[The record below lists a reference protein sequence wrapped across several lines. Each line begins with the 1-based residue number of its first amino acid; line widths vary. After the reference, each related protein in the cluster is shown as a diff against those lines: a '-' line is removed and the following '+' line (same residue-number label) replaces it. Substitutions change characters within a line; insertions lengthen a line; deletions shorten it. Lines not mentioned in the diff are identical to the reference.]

1 KSDQRGALPDSFG
14 TSEVYQA
21 MPASQARVG
30 ILAWVALS
38 AACAAAPRP
47 AYVAPSNETI
57 EAGTEMNYGGDGQF
71 VYVINH
77 ASVPITI
84 TGLHLIDCEN
94 IKNRCDAMQLR
105 VPVPPGARENL
116 VTVKPDNPGR
126 AYSFRFVY
134 TWAPARAKVTV

>member
-1 KSDQRGALPDSFG
+1 
-14 TSEVYQA
+14 

-30 ILAWVALS
+30 ILALVALS
-38 AACAAAPRP
+38 AGCAAAQPP

-84 TGLHLIDCEN
+84 TGLHLTDCEN
-94 IKNRCDAMQLR
+94 IKNRCDPMQLR
-105 VPVPPGARENL
+105 VMVAPGRRENL
-116 VTVKPDNPGR
+116 ITVKAGNSSR
-126 AYSFRFVY
+126 AYSFRFTY
-134 TWAPARAKVTV
+134 TWEPTRARQDH